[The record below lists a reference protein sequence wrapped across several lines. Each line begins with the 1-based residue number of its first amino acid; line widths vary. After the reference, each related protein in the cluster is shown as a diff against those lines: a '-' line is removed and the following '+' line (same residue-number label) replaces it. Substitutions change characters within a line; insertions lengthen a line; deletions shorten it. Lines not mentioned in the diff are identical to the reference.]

1 LALAKTGEIG
11 HDRSVNHIQCQRD
24 SIPASKQ
31 QAQHHHN
38 KRSLP
43 LKDVLFS
50 TTSFPYFSG
59 CWRSGFL
66 LMRTHFRVSSFGD
79 TAGRVHSIKKTTSVF
94 YGNSDDVSER
104 GKMILKALEKKHAE
118 NMDLRFAQVITK
130 IDTATEALNKK
141 IDTTAEALI
150 TKIEKI
156 ETNTEALVTKIDT
169 LYVGLV
175 VIFCLILSDKF
186 PSLIAALLKQ

>member
-1 LALAKTGEIG
+1 
-11 HDRSVNHIQCQRD
+11 
-24 SIPASKQ
+24 
-31 QAQHHHN
+31 
-38 KRSLP
+38 
-43 LKDVLFS
+43 
-50 TTSFPYFSG
+50 
-59 CWRSGFL
+59 
-66 LMRTHFRVSSFGD
+66 
-79 TAGRVHSIKKTTSVF
+79 
-94 YGNSDDVSER
+94 
-104 GKMILKALEKKHAE
+104 MILKALEKKHAE
-118 NMDLRFAQVITK
+118 NMDLRFTQVITK